1 MRPKRRKVRRCLTSL
16 APFTVFR
23 IRLPRHCAST
33 RERWFEVH
41 QSSFRSASEAHLPSP
56 FRRSRT
62 FALAGARSVGRC
74 LTPRSPGGE
83 PLVQDLAAA
92 SARLTPL
99 RACRGRTS
107 PVSVPCGT
115 QLSWRPS
122 RDFPVLAA
130 VFRTAL
136 RSRPTAPLIAAR
148 VPLREA
154 TACFYPAIRPGPL
167 LHRSPGFAPGPALS
181 TGAMGLASAPSVG
194 CLPPGLRWLNE
205 TISPNLP

>member
-1 MRPKRRKVRRCLTSL
+1 MQIAPNGLGRATVPLTLPGPKASHWEAIPAAAASLLRKRGCGNRRWSRALSACRSERRKARCLLRATT
-16 APFTVFR
+16 PFTVFR

-41 QSSFRSASEAHLPSP
+41 QSVFGSASEAHLPSP

-62 FALAGARSVGRC
+62 FALAGARSVVRC
-74 LTPRSPGGE
+74 LILRSPGGE

-122 RDFPVLAA
+122 RDFPVYSASLCG
-130 VFRTAL
+130 
-136 RSRPTAPLIAAR
+136 SSSAR
-148 VPLREA
+148 
-154 TACFYPAIRPGPL
+154 
-167 LHRSPGFAPGPALS
+167 
-181 TGAMGLASAPSVG
+181 
-194 CLPPGLRWLNE
+194 
-205 TISPNLP
+205 